1 MTFKIDQTAELL
13 DTIDGKLDMIIELL
27 KIQKHGPRTSAHWTE
42 IPAERIA
49 DLESYIDGCAQ
60 SDAGTMSCFQTPKQ
74 VADGAGLPPSNRMTR
89 CVKSYLAENRKF
101 CFQNNLFKLW

>member
-27 KIQKHGPRTSAHWTE
+27 KMQKHGPRTSAHWTE
-42 IPAERIA
+42 IPAEWIA
-49 DLESYIDGCAQ
+49 DLESYIDDCAQ
-60 SDAGTMSCFQTPKQ
+60 SDTGMMSCYQTPKQ

-89 CVKSYLAENRKF
+89 CVKSYLSESKECRAYNG
-101 CFQNNLFKLW
+101 LFKLW